1 VTDVKIIFTSLVIY
15 RAELAVTLGTSAIII
30 LSSFFFLPSFFLSY
44 FTAELYASQLFSIHF
59 AHQSPLRFS
68 NGSTQF

>member
-30 LSSFFFLPSFFLSY
+30 LSSFFLPSFFLSY